1 MIRQEHSRLISAK
14 IATDPDAGADST
26 LGDYATRANIKAC
39 AAVYYSPIS
48 ISSISGNSIS
58 RAAAIKQAMAA
69 PMQHIP
75 ARIITMSN
83 ILIMPTPPFNPLL
96 QNCEPIR
103 QCRKTCVCSSPGTAS
118 LNKSIPGSITALS
131 RQ

>member
-1 MIRQEHSRLISAK
+1 MIRQEHSWLISGD
-14 IATDPDAGADST
+14 IATDPAAGADST
-26 LGDYATRANIKAC
+26 IGDYATRANINAC

-75 ARIITMSN
+75 AIIITMSN
-83 ILIMPTPPFNPLL
+83 NLIMSTPPFNPFL
-96 QNCEPIR
+96 QKCEPIR
-103 QCRKTCVCSSPGTAS
+103 
-118 LNKSIPGSITALS
+118 
-131 RQ
+131 